1 MQQLGKLPGVFAV
14 QRGIILSDAVLYNA
28 VDGQE
33 RSPVKVMRHGIL
45 GTQNVPDKETDVKN
59 PQRTE
64 SAKTEADANGLI
76 VKFSLTTIDLRHSVY
91 ACSEPQWKSAVLG
104 FVERYE
110 DSEELRELCRRYA
123 RNVLNGRWLWRN
135 RLLGRSITIQATSTK
150 YQKTIEIDALKVP
163 FNSFVEYSQEEQE
176 LGRWLHESFAGST
189 DAVHVRAHLDFG
201 MKGAIEVFPS
211 QNMVMKKPDGFARSL
226 YKLDRMSRSDLLKIV
241 NENEADRYMADMI
254 DMGIAALRDQKI
266 GNAIRT
272 IDTWYEGGNDAA
284 PIPIEPLGAN
294 IERNM
299 AMRPAHSANNL
310 FYLLPRVL
318 PTAPQASQFNADAAF
333 VLANLI
339 RGFVGSEKDEKQKT
353 GNDEENGAKKRG
365 RPPKSQKAD
374 AEEPQVA
381 AQSDTL
387 F

>member
-1 MQQLGKLPGVFAV
+1 MQPLGNLPGVFAV
-14 QRGIILSDAVLYNA
+14 QRGIILSDGVFYNA

-33 RSPVKVMRHGIL
+33 RSPVKVVRHGVL
-45 GTQNVPDKETDVKN
+45 GTQNVAGKDKDVKN

-76 VKFSLTTIDLRHSVY
+76 VKFSLSTIDLRHSVY
-91 ACSEPQWKSAVLG
+91 ACSEPEWKSAVLG

-110 DSEELRELCRRYA
+110 DSEELQELCRRYA
-123 RNVLNGRWLWRN
+123 RNILNGRWLWRN
-135 RLLGRSITIQATSTK
+135 RLLGQTITIQATSKK
-150 YQKTIEIDALKVP
+150 YQKTIEVDALKIP
-163 FNSFVEYSQEEQE
+163 FNSFGSYSQEEQD
-176 LGRWLHESFAGST
+176 LGRWLHESFAGSMDT
-189 DAVHVRAHLDFG
+189 IHVRAHLDFG
-201 MKGAIEVFPS
+201 MTGSIEVFPS

-226 YKLDRMSRSDLLKIV
+226 YKLDRMSRADLLKIV
-241 NENEADRYMADMI
+241 SENEADRYMADMI

-294 IERNM
+294 IERNTVL
-299 AMRPAHSANNL
+299 RPASSANNL

-318 PTAPQASQFNADAAF
+318 PSAPQSGQFNAEAAF
-333 VLANLI
+333 ILANLI
-339 RGFVGSEKDEKQKT
+339 RGFVGSEKDERQKA
-353 GNDEENGAKKRG
+353 GGDEENGAKKRG
-365 RPPKSQKAD
+365 RPPKNHNAGGK
-374 AEEPQVA
+374 EPEGA
-381 AQSDTL
+381 AKIDTL